1 MRSFKRSSTLCINV
15 DYDSDNDDKFECE
28 FTINSKIT
36 WYCNIYRSFFRY
48 WGLSLS
54 KSDVVGDSLLYRK

>member
-1 MRSFKRSSTLCINV
+1 MRSFKRSFTLCINV

-36 WYCNIYRSFFRY
+36 WYCNIYTSL
-48 WGLSLS
+48 GL
-54 KSDVVGDSLLYRK
+54 